1 MTRSGPLLRV
11 KDSRAELAVGGRGA
25 AALVQP
31 ADEIAFEDASPA
43 RREFNDRRSF
53 AECDQTL
60 QRTAS
65 EAGDRGGLIVGVD
78 GERGLPAPHRGVTA
92 FVPGQACRASRQDA
106 HPPVGMRNDAH
117 TQFFGSRSNS
127 SATGASD
134 SNARVA
140 QATLL
145 LGYLRRRPAAR
156 RIVPA
161 TRNSCHPCPLR
172 NRPFTIFVRKL
183 RRYPSGSLINCASRI
198 VDRNCSRVKAAGSLA
213 ALNRRPREL
222 GCVRSA
228 TREASSPLPLSL
240 AAALRTACPSPETTG
255 QRADKSWLLAPS
267 GPPEYANVSNPFETT
282 GRRNADLPRPV
293 RPEAGRTR
301 IE

>member
-53 AECDQTL
+53 AERDQTL

-117 TQFFGSRSNS
+117 VVTGRAAVSEHRS
-127 SATGASD
+127 TL
-134 SNARVA
+134 RVA
-140 QATLL
+140 QAK
-145 LGYLRRRPAAR
+145 LRVGATCARLAAR
-156 RIVPA
+156 RM
-161 TRNSCHPCPLR
+161 SL
-172 NRPFTIFVRKL
+172 L
-183 RRYPSGSLINCASRI
+183 RRLRLPFGTHPSRAFGAQGVAI
-198 VDRNCSRVKAAGSLA
+198 VAVSIVRDA
-213 ALNRRPREL
+213 RPRL
-222 GCVRSA
+222 
-228 TREASSPLPLSL
+228 
-240 AAALRTACPSPETTG
+240 
-255 QRADKSWLLAPS
+255 
-267 GPPEYANVSNPFETT
+267 VSC
-282 GRRNADLPRPV
+282 
-293 RPEAGRTR
+293 
-301 IE
+301 